1 MFADSYVWGKKIVE
15 RFLMHK
21 LQMNK
26 SVFCHKL
33 SARGR
38 KPWISAATLIEGCDL
53 ATRPAE
59 FDRNVLLIVSF
70 YGFLIIY
77 KHSTNDCL
85 SICIVTKPN

>member
-1 MFADSYVWGKKIVE
+1 MCVKKKIVE

-53 ATRPAE
+53 AARPAE
-59 FDRNVLLIVSF
+59 LDRNVLIVIVVF
-70 YGFLIIY
+70 FLNHLETYYKRLFIY
-77 KHSTNDCL
+77 LHCY
-85 SICIVTKPN
+85 

>member
-15 RFLMHK
+15 QFLMHK

-26 SVFCHKL
+26 SMFCHKL

-38 KPWISAATLIEGCDL
+38 KPWIRAATLIEGCDL

-59 FDRNVLLIVSF
+59 FDRNVLIVIVLWFFNHLQTF
-70 YGFLIIY
+70 YKLLFIY
-77 KHSTNDCL
+77 LHCY
-85 SICIVTKPN
+85 

>member
-59 FDRNVLLIVSF
+59 FDRNVLIVIVLWFFNHLQTF
-70 YGFLIIY
+70 Y
-77 KHSTNDCL
+77 K
-85 SICIVTKPN
+85 